1 MDVTYKEWWYKDKMM
16 GVSKKG
22 YFCLFQSYI
31 LIINYR
37 CLEDLLLIFGP
48 NWAKTQFSLKVI
60 GYFCNKL
67 VVFYLKQLIWHQSI
81 FFCSSLF
88 VFITCCG

>member
-1 MDVTYKEWWYKDKMM
+1 MDGACKEWWYKCKEWWYKDKMI

-22 YFCLFQSYI
+22 YFCLFQPYI

-48 NWAKTQFSLKVI
+48 SCQNTILPFSLNIFVD
-60 GYFCNKL
+60 C
-67 VVFYLKQLIWHQSI
+67 QSRP
-81 FFCSSLF
+81 
-88 VFITCCG
+88 CGRVGIQKI